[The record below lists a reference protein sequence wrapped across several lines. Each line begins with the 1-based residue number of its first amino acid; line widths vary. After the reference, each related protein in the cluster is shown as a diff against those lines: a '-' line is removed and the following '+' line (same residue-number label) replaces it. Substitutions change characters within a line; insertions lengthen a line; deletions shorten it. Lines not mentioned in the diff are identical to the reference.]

1 MRTLAVSAIAV
12 IFGLLG
18 ISAAKAEAPNGQ
30 AKALLKLTLRDP
42 VTIHGAGFQPRE
54 RVRVTLVQP
63 SLVRVVRAGRGGGFV
78 VAFEATAT
86 HRCDLV
92 RVVALGGSGTRAVLK
107 ILPSPACLIDRMP

>member
-1 MRTLAVSAIAV
+1 VFAIAV
-12 IFGLLG
+12 IFALVGVAAAG
-18 ISAAKAEAPNGQ
+18 AEQPTGSAQ
-30 AKALLKLTLRDP
+30 ALLRLTLRDP

-78 VAFEATAT
+78 VAFDATAT

-107 ILPSPACLIDRMP
+107 ILPSPACLIDRIP